1 MQTKPASSPSPAHP
15 MPLDGVRVL
24 DLATEQGLMCGRLL
38 ADLGADVIKVEP
50 PGGDPARALGPFY
63 KDIPGSDRSLAW
75 QFLNLNKRGVTIDSE
90 SPAGAAFLRR
100 LVKTA
105 DILVESFPPGRM
117 ARLGLDYPAL
127 SKLNP
132 RLIMVSVSPFGQT
145 GPSRDWKAA
154 DIVEMAMGGW
164 MSPSGDADRP
174 PVRCSVEQAYLQAGA
189 QAAAAVMI
197 AYCQREQTGAGSYI
211 DLSIHEAVLNS
222 VTGVVSMYQHDKSV
236 QKRTALATFNHLVRR
251 PSFKCKDGYIAFR
264 YYTGRGMGSQM
275 KNVIEWMKE
284 EGKAQEL
291 ATFDFEQ
298 RKLTETTQAESDRW
312 DQVFAEFFINYT
324 KKEIYQQALKRRFMM
339 FPVNTMADILRDDQL
354 AARRFFV
361 TMPAPSL
368 GGDLLF
374 PGAFVHMSETP
385 VAFRR
390 LAPKVGEHNDEILGK
405 ELGLS
410 PQEIDGMSKSH
421 AG

>member
-1 MQTKPASSPSPAHP
+1 
-15 MPLDGVRVL
+15 
-24 DLATEQGLMCGRLL
+24 
-38 ADLGADVIKVEP
+38 
-50 PGGDPARALGPFY
+50 
-63 KDIPGSDRSLAW
+63 
-75 QFLNLNKRGVTIDSE
+75 
-90 SPAGAAFLRR
+90 
-100 LVKTA
+100 
-105 DILVESFPPGRM
+105 
-117 ARLGLDYPAL
+117 
-127 SKLNP
+127 
-132 RLIMVSVSPFGQT
+132 
-145 GPSRDWKAA
+145 
-154 DIVEMAMGGW
+154 MAMGGW

-197 AYCQREQTGAGSYI
+197 AYCQREQTDAGSYI

-222 VTGVVSMYQHDKSV
+222 LIGVVSMYQHDKSV

-251 PSFKCKDGYIAFR
+251 PSFRCKDGYIAFR

-275 KNVIEWMKE
+275 KSVIEWMKE

-298 RKLTETTQAESDRW
+298 RKLTDTTQAESDRW
-312 DQVFAEFFINYT
+312 DQVFAEFFIKYT

-361 TMPAPSL
+361 AMPAPSL

-390 LAPKVGEHNDEILGK
+390 LAPKVGEHNEEILGK
-405 ELGLS
+405 ELGLT
-410 PQEIDGMSKSH
+410 PQEIGAMGATHDR
-421 AG
+421 

>member
-1 MQTKPASSPSPAHP
+1 MQTKSAHTAPTAHP

-38 ADLGADVIKVEP
+38 ADLGADVIKVER
-50 PGGDPARALGPFY
+50 PGGDPARASGPFY
-63 KDIPGSDRSLAW
+63 KDVPGPDRSLAW
-75 QFLNLNKRGVTIDSE
+75 QFLNLNKRGVTIDIE
-90 SPAGAAFLRR
+90 TRPGADLLRR
-100 LVKTA
+100 LVTTA
-105 DILVESFPPGRM
+105 DILVESFAPGRM

-132 RLIMVSVSPFGQT
+132 RLIMVSISPFGQT
-145 GPSRDWKAA
+145 GPYRDWKAA

-197 AYCQREQTGAGSYI
+197 AYCQRQHTNAGSYI

-222 VTGVVSMYQHDKSV
+222 VIGVVSMYQHDKSV

-251 PSFKCKDGYIAFR
+251 PSFKCKDGSIAFR

-275 KNVIEWMKE
+275 KNVIDWMKE

-291 ATFDFEQ
+291 ADFDFEQ
-298 RKLTETTQAESDRW
+298 RKLTDTTQAESDRW
-312 DQVFAEFFINYT
+312 DQIFADFFINYT
-324 KKEIYQQALKRRFMM
+324 KKEIYHQALKRRFMM
-339 FPVNTMADILRDDQL
+339 FPINTMADILRDEQL
-354 AARRFFV
+354 ASRGFFTTV
-361 TMPAPSL
+361 PAPSL

-374 PGAFVHMSETP
+374 PGAFARLSETP

-390 LAPKVGEHNDEILGK
+390 LAPTIGQHNDEILGK
-405 ELGLS
+405 EIGLT